1 MTRSGGALIKL
12 KSIVATLY
20 LPAYS
25 ASEGTVEK
33 KSTDEENRNERD
45 SDEGRGGTAGR
56 EERKTKRR
64 CERDTFFTINST
76 RVDCQRE
83 RDARESQRHEYKAIA
98 ISVMEINEII
108 GTASM

>member
-20 LPAYS
+20 LSAYS
-25 ASEGTVEK
+25 ASDETRGK
-33 KSTDEENRNERD
+33 KSADEENRNKRD
-45 SDEGRGGTAGR
+45 SDEGRGGREGR
-56 EERKTKRR
+56 KRRR

-83 RDARESQRHEYKAIA
+83 RGARIA
-98 ISVMEINEII
+98 ATRV
-108 GTASM
+108 